1 MMASIETARRHPGL
15 AISDPEEG
23 VSSVTP
29 EADVRKDTGAGRRFP
44 VIQPGLVLACLVLA
58 VAVLWAL
65 LPGLFTAYNPIQGL
79 PGQHLRPP
87 SVAHLL
93 GTDSLG
99 RDLYARIVHGAV
111 HSLSGALAAVGIALL
126 AGTTL
131 GLLAGSL
138 GGRFETIIMRLVDV
152 MLSIPDLLLSLSI
165 IVLLGFGTVNAAI
178 AVGCT
183 LIARFARLVRSE
195 VVTVR
200 RSEYVEAAFGSG
212 GTFFKVLWRHILP
225 NSLTSVIAFAALQAG
240 WAILQLATLGFLGY
254 GAPPPTPEW
263 GLLIAEGRNYIATAW
278 WLTAAPGLV
287 VVLVVISI
295 NRISR
300 AIGSVGK

>member
-1 MMASIETARRHPGL
+1 MARIEPAQRRTELDAP
-15 AISDPEEG
+15 SQEERA
-23 VSSVTP
+23 SSVTIAAGP
-29 EADVRKDTGAGRRFP
+29 RKGAGTAPRLPR
-44 VIQPGLVLACLVLA
+44 IKPGLVLACLVLA
-58 VAVLWAL
+58 LAVLWAL
-65 LPGLFTAYNPIQGL
+65 VPSIFTIYDPIQGL

-87 SVAHLL
+87 SAAHLL

-111 HSLSGALAAVGIALL
+111 HSLSGALAAVGIALV

-131 GLLAGSL
+131 GLLAGAF
-138 GGRFETIIMRLVDV
+138 GGRIETVIMRLVDV

-183 LIARFARLVRSE
+183 LIAKFARLVRSE

-212 GTFFKVLWRHILP
+212 GTFLKVLWRHILP

-300 AIGSVGK
+300 ALGSIGK

>member
-1 MMASIETARRHPGL
+1 MTILETAKRHHDTD
-15 AISDPEEG
+15 AADPIG
-23 VSSVTP
+23 SAQVTP
-29 EADVRKDTGAGRRFP
+29 LDGGEGQAETRRISLR
-44 VIQPGLVLACLVLA
+44 IQPGLVLACLVLA
-58 VAVLWAL
+58 LVVLWAL
-65 LPGLFTAYNPIQGL
+65 LPGIFTAYDPVQGL

-87 SVAHLL
+87 SAAHLL

-99 RDLYARIVHGAV
+99 RDLYARIVYGAV
-111 HSLSGALAAVGIALL
+111 HSLSGALAAVGIALVV
-126 AGTTL
+126 GTTL
-131 GLLAGSL
+131 GVLAGSL
-138 GGRFETIIMRLVDV
+138 GGRLETAIMRLVDV

-165 IVLLGFGTVNAAI
+165 IVLLGFGTINAAI
-178 AVGCT
+178 AVGIT
-183 LIARFARLVRSE
+183 LIAKFARLVRSE

-200 RSEYVEAAFGSG
+200 RSDYVEAAFGSG

-240 WAILQLATLGFLGY
+240 WAILQLSTLGFLGY

-278 WLTAAPGLV
+278 WLTAAPGIV

-300 AIGSVGK
+300 AIGSVNR